1 MQGFFKIYAEK
12 LSIFLLFLFFLYNI
26 FAMYAVGYKFNVRNF
41 ARNFLDFVLRIIPSC
56 PGISFWRNS
65 VWKKFEDS
73 ISSKDKCIRK
83 INVR

>member
-1 MQGFFKIYAEK
+1 
-12 LSIFLLFLFFLYNI
+12 
-26 FAMYAVGYKFNVRNF
+26 MYAVGYKFNVRNF

-56 PGISFWRNS
+56 PRNS